1 MPSNNSYHRHVS
13 LMFALLAA
21 TQLTAC
27 ADRLAKLEQVG
38 KAPAMSEVANP
49 VEKPDHKA
57 LSWPMPEAPPP
68 SQQHANSLWQPGS
81 RAFFR
86 DQRAAR
92 VGDILRVNIS
102 IQDKAEVDNETQR
115 KRDSTDNVKAPD
127 VFGLEQKIFNGM
139 PGKANPNSLAS
150 VTSGTD
156 SKGTGSIKREEKIN
170 TQVAAIITQV
180 LPNGNFVIDGK
191 QEMRINYEIREV
203 SVQGVVRPQDIKS
216 DNTIDSTQ
224 IAEARITY
232 GGRGQLSDVQQPRWG
247 SQVIDIMSPF

>member
-1 MPSNNSYHRHVS
+1 MLSPNSNHRPFS
-13 LMFALLAA
+13 LLLALLAA

-27 ADRLAKLEQVG
+27 ADRLEKLEQVG
-38 KAPAMSEVANP
+38 KAPAMSEVTNP
-49 VEKPDHKA
+49 LEKQDHKA
-57 LSWPMPEAPPP
+57 LSWPMPDAPPP

-127 VFGLEQKIFNGM
+127 VFGLERKIFNGM
-139 PGKANPNSLAS
+139 PGRVDTNSLANI
-150 VTSGTD
+150 TSGTD
-156 SKGTGSIKREEKIN
+156 SKGSGSIKREEKIN

-224 IAEARITY
+224 IAEARIIY